1 MQRLMRI
8 VFRLCL
14 ISSPCVL
21 ALALA
26 LFPPLG
32 VQAANIVVSTGS
44 AYPCNETGLKNAIQD
59 AGTGKVSFNCV
70 DTNII
75 TLTSPALISGVAL
88 VVDGA
93 NGGGAMMLSGGTTAS
108 IFTAASLEPVLHAK
122 LQDALIA
129 GRRQDPAKR
138 PRREVGDRV
147 APVEIVQKVER
158 LDTGLEIP
166 RRAE

>member
-14 ISSPCVL
+14 ITSPCVL

-93 NGGGAMMLSGGTTAS
+93 NGGGAMTLSGGTTAS
-108 IFTAASLEPVLHAK
+108 IFNVGIKIGRASWRERGEVEVRGV
-122 LQDALIA
+122 
-129 GRRQDPAKR
+129 GRQAH
-138 PRREVGDRV
+138 
-147 APVEIVQKVER
+147 
-158 LDTGLEIP
+158 
-166 RRAE
+166 